1 MLNIYYSKLTG
12 EIYTISKTDN
22 KQDFRAFGQFADDMA
37 QILNIIYA
45 QDNDNLFYNKHLY
58 KVENGAII
66 LKSTENPVVMIDN
79 EAEV

>member
-66 LKSTENPVVMIDN
+66 AKPAEGPITLIEN
-79 EAEV
+79 

>member
-66 LKSTENPVVMIDN
+66 AKPVEGPITLIEN
-79 EAEV
+79 

>member
-22 KQDFRAFGQFADDMA
+22 KQDFKAFGQFADDMA

-45 QDNDNLFYNKHLY
+45 QDNNHLFYNKHLY

-66 LKSTENPVVMIDN
+66 AKPTEGPIALID
-79 EAEV
+79 ETE

>member
-22 KQDFRAFGQFADDMA
+22 KQDFKAFGQFADDMA

-45 QDNDNLFYNKHLY
+45 QDNNHLFYNKHLY

-66 LKSTENPVVMIDN
+66 AKPVEGPITLIEN
-79 EAEV
+79 

>member
-12 EIYTISKTDN
+12 EIYTISQTEN
-22 KQDFRAFGQFADDMA
+22 KQDFRAFGEFEDDMA

-58 KVENGAII
+58 KVENGVII
-66 LKSTENPVVMIDN
+66 AKPVEGPIALIDETE
-79 EAEV
+79 

>member
-66 LKSTENPVVMIDN
+66 AKPVEGPITLLEN
-79 EAEV
+79 